1 MTGADTTSAVD
12 TFFPVKLHDP
22 VHKLHSINGTD
33 FHNAALLTSA
43 AHILIKVWNELTDN
57 TQIIQVRFHTVV
69 WTSAH
74 CDFKF
79 VRQFYI
85 MPVYI
90 KLIMDL
96 FGKSKGIQKAILA
109 GGSFTGYYRA
119 HFRTGTACVQPAFLD
134 IGTKLINFLI
144 WDSLNFH
151 GKTCG
156 VCHPAVAEQFCCL
169 TNTYLL
175 FCCNFSVLGYD
186 PGGKIIRSLVVQK
199 AQGLYS
205 FLIFFA
211 HC

>member
-1 MTGADTTSAVD
+1 MASKMTGADTTSAVY

-90 KLIMDL
+90 KLIMISSESPKESRRPYWQVVPLQDT
-96 FGKSKGIQKAILA
+96 
-109 GGSFTGYYRA
+109 TGRTLEPVPPVSSP
-119 HFRTGTACVQPAFLD
+119 HFW
-134 IGTKLINFLI
+134 I
-144 WDSLNFH
+144 
-151 GKTCG
+151 
-156 VCHPAVAEQFCCL
+156 
-169 TNTYLL
+169 
-175 FCCNFSVLGYD
+175 
-186 PGGKIIRSLVVQK
+186 
-199 AQGLYS
+199 
-205 FLIFFA
+205 
-211 HC
+211 